1 MLLCIIRLTLILALF
16 TVAACA
22 SITPAGLIAASRL
35 DPLGASPQNIEIAV
49 GVPEIIRLK
58 SGDAVMR
65 ITFRAKA
72 DVTRAL
78 VEEEVPLQLSQVDKE
93 IVSTNAPDEIVYI
106 ANLKSADAARFAT
119 AQANIRSAREL
130 GIEGIGSLAIL
141 IVGGCHTGEAI
152 NVLPVSTWL
161 RTSPSDD
168 FVPLTRRTDMF
179 SILDR
184 ANIAQLRENLAP
196 C

>member
-1 MLLCIIRLTLILALF
+1 MLSCIIRLTLILALF

-35 DPLGASPQNIEIAV
+35 DPLGANPQNIEIAV
-49 GVPEIIRLK
+49 GVPETIKLE
-58 SGDAVMR
+58 SGDAIMR
-65 ITFRAKA
+65 ITFRAKV
-72 DVTRAL
+72 DVSRAL
-78 VEEEVPLQLSQVDKE
+78 VEEEVPLQLSKADTE
-93 IVSTNAPDEIVYI
+93 IVSANAPDEIVYV
-106 ANLKSADAARFAT
+106 ANLEPDDAARFAT
-119 AQANIRSAREL
+119 AQANIRAAREI
-130 GIEGIGSLAIL
+130 GIEGTGSLAIL

-152 NVLPVSTWL
+152 NTLLVSTWL

-168 FVPLTRRTDMF
+168 FVPLTRRTDAL

-184 ANIAQLRENLAP
+184 ASIARLRENLKP